1 VDCCRHI
8 GGGVMSKK
16 LVGKARANARKKKQ
30 GNKQAKNNILI
41 LPNGGIKLI
50 TDAEAAPLKATLKQ
64 LGTA

>member
-1 VDCCRHI
+1 
-8 GGGVMSKK
+8 MSKK
-16 LVGKARANARKKKQ
+16 LIGKARANARKKKQ